1 MKEACIVLLMF
12 YSGWASA
19 QTTESVTSNQDPPIY
34 NDVSGTPYV
43 LKDWKDGI
51 IRFSS
56 GRTASQFKIKFDC
69 LKNQLMLQFEGKSF
83 ATQSKVND
91 FVIYTKSAKEGDSL
105 VFKKNFPVTDKAN
118 EETFYEVIVEGKASL
133 LCLHLKNITEEQQ
146 IATKVIYRRIR
157 DENVYYLLKEKKMIE
172 LPFDKV
178 LILEKFTD
186 NTEKLRQ
193 FITEQ
198 QLKFRDTDDFKKLV
212 AYYNTL

>member
-198 QLKFRDTDDFKKLV
+198 QLKFRDIDDFKKLV
-212 AYYNTL
+212 TYYNTL